1 MPPPRCVDMSEPID
15 LERLETETFR
25 SYQHEDGMWDVFM
38 GLIMAFWALGLL
50 VDSTFVSLLMLVPP
64 AVFIAGKA
72 IITVPR
78 LGRVMFNRRR
88 VGRELI
94 LVVAVVAA
102 VVTTSIVVLVVAR
115 GFEGLD
121 RAGDALFIVMAI
133 VIFTIIAYMLK
144 VLAYR
149 RMGRAALRLMDRGDL
164 HRPECRRCRV
174 RRLGRCRGRGGARL
188 PEDVH
193 SQVPPHPRGGMRCPS
208 TGWSAKRHL
217 PCPASTGSSTSP
229 RAS

>member
-1 MPPPRCVDMSEPID
+1 MSVPID
-15 LERLETETFR
+15 LERLEAETFR

-38 GLIMAFWALGLL
+38 GLMMAFWALGLL

-102 VVTTSIVVLVVAR
+102 VVTTSIVVLVVAQ
-115 GFEGLD
+115 GFEGLE
-121 RAGDALFIVMAI
+121 RAGDALFIAMAI
-133 VIFTIIAYMLK
+133 IIFTIIAYMLEYWRIAVWA
-144 VLAYR
+144 VLLCVSWAVAIYIDR
-149 RMGRAALRLMDRGDL
+149 NVGAAAFVASGAVAVVAGLMSLRTFI
-164 HRPECRRCRV
+164 HKY
-174 RRLGRCRGRGGARL
+174 
-188 PEDVH
+188 
-193 SQVPPHPRGGMRCPS
+193 PPI
-208 TGWSAKRHL
+208 
-217 PCPASTGSSTSP
+217 PAEE
-229 RAS
+229 